1 MRLFADLRIRT
12 KLIIALV
19 PLAVMVMAAGL
30 YASLEL
36 SRIDGRYSQM
46 VEQGL
51 NATLSLNKANDRI
64 DAICQLLL
72 KEAVEDNADRS
83 ARLDGEIEKS
93 MRDYAQMM
101 ELGRAQAPQTV
112 KPRLAAISSLF
123 EDGALNVR
131 PVRAKALA
139 GAHGEALAMLRAGA
153 AVNLEQARTQTAA
166 LVDDIRRDLG
176 DASKAAARHTG
187 QAITVTWAVIALGLL
202 GSIGIALWI
211 VQKEVVEVLRTLKDS
226 IHDVADGRLDQ
237 PIPFREMKNEV
248 GSITRALATLQQGA
262 KERETQSWVKAEVAA
277 TAEELQSAED
287 FPSFASALLSRI
299 GASVALMYGAL
310 YVPDASRRRFE
321 RVGGFALHNPDTVHS
336 FALNEGLVGQA
347 AAEKRMLSAH
357 TQDADLVGI
366 PTGLGLIK
374 PGHLY
379 FVPVINQGTVAA
391 VLELATGAPMEPR
404 QQSLLEAMLPT
415 VALSMQILVRNVQ
428 TRQLLDQ
435 TQEQAATLV
444 QSERQL
450 IARQA
455 ELEKLNDTMASQA
468 RQVELQSEE
477 LHREKALLRSL
488 IDSIPDPILVC
499 DRTGQTLVANTAY
512 LTLHEDAEAEI
523 RLDISAEMQE
533 VLNSGATH
541 MVERM
546 VDGVDGQ
553 KILLEIT
560 RTPFIGP
567 SGGTEGVIEVSRDIT
582 ERKQAELALAQ
593 AEEHSRQILGSV
605 SDGILGLDLEG
616 CISFINPA
624 AVWTLGYA
632 EEEILGSSLRDRIQ
646 TPPPGHK
653 EVLSASDEYFFRKD
667 GRSFPVEYSTTPI
680 FKDDDMVGTVV
691 VFRDITERKREQE
704 ELLRAKEVAE
714 DATRMKSDF
723 LANMSHEIR
732 TPMNAIIGLA
742 HLLMKTGLTARQAD
756 QMRKIQQS
764 ANHLLA
770 LINDILDFSKIEA
783 GKLPIEIVDFELRE
797 VLDNVSNLIS
807 EKAAAK
813 GLELIFDIDQTLP
826 DCLQGDPLRLG
837 QILINF
843 CNNAVK
849 FTETGEIVVKAQL
862 LENHD
867 GDMLAYFAVSDTGI
881 GLTEEQIGR
890 LFQAFSQ
897 ADAST
902 TRRYGGTG
910 LGLAI
915 SKRLAELMG
924 GNIGVT
930 SEYGAGST
938 FWCTV
943 RLHPG
948 QQKTIHHTP
957 AIDLSGRRVLVID
970 DSPQARAVLADLLSG
985 LSFIV
990 DEAPSGLE
998 GLEMIDR
1005 AAERKNPYE
1014 IAFIDW
1020 QMPGID
1026 GIETTRR
1033 LHEKAG
1039 TGQHPHVVMVTAY
1052 GREEIMEKAEQLG
1065 IEQFLIKPVTPSA
1078 LLDAAVRV
1086 LGGHAGGGQD
1096 ALAQLPS
1103 PAEAQSLKGAHVLLV
1118 EDNELNQEVA
1128 IGLLED
1134 MGLTIDIATNGQ
1146 QAVDKVAQNVYDAV
1160 LMDMQ
1165 MPVMDGMEATRVIRG
1180 VPRLQDMPIIAMTA
1194 NAMAA
1199 DRERCL
1205 EAGMNDHIA
1214 KPIEPDK
1221 LQAMLVRWIKR
1232 GENTASAPMPAA
1244 ETAKPADAPPGLNP
1258 SCLSIDGIDTASGLR
1273 RTGGNEE
1280 RYRTLLRRF
1289 CENQRDAGR
1298 IIVESLKA
1306 FDRETAERAAH
1317 TVKGT
1322 ASTLGVGAL
1331 AEQASRIEAQIKT
1344 GITAEALDL
1353 SQFNRLLDDA
1363 VMAISDSLSDGRA
1376 EAVPADAFPAKIA
1389 APLARLKSLLEND
1402 DGEAAEFMME
1412 NRPLLSSVL
1421 SLEEIERLDRSVG
1434 NFDFSTGLEEIT
1446 RISRRL
1452 SLPV

>member
-1 MRLFADLRIRT
+1 MRLFANLRIRT

-30 YASLEL
+30 YASVEM
-36 SRIDGRYSQM
+36 SRIDSRYNRM
-46 VEQGL
+46 VERGL

-72 KEAVEDNADRS
+72 KEAVEDNADHT

-93 MRDYAQMM
+93 MRDYAQLM
-101 ELGRAQAPQTV
+101 EAGQRQAPREMQS
-112 KPRLAAISSLF
+112 RLSAISAMF
-123 EDGALNVR
+123 EDGALSVR
-131 PVRAKALA
+131 PLRSKALN
-139 GAHGEALAMLRAGA
+139 GAHGEALSMLRGGA
-153 AVNLEQARTQTAA
+153 AVNLEQARAQTAA
-166 LVDDIRRDLG
+166 LIDDIRAGLDSDSHL
-176 DASKAAARHTG
+176 AAHHTVR
-187 QAITVTWAVIALGLL
+187 AISITWAVIALGLL

-211 VQKEVVEVLRTLKDS
+211 VQKEVVQVLHALKDS
-226 IHDVADGRLDQ
+226 IQDVAEGRLEQ
-237 PIPFREMKNEV
+237 PIPFRELKNEA
-248 GSITRALATLQQGA
+248 GSITRALTTLQQGA
-262 KERETQSWVKAEVAA
+262 RERETQGWVKAQVAA

-287 FPSFASALLSRI
+287 FASFAATLLSRI
-299 GASVALMYGAL
+299 GGSVELMYGAL
-310 YVPDASRRRFE
+310 YVPDGAHRRFD
-321 RVGGFALHNPDTVHS
+321 RVGGFALQNPEQPHG

-347 AAEKRMLSAH
+347 AAEKRILSASP
-357 TQDADLVGI
+357 QDGDGVGV
-366 PTGLGLIK
+366 PTGLGLLR
-374 PGHLY
+374 PGSLY

-391 VLELATGAPMEPR
+391 VLELATAHPLEPR
-404 QQSLLEAMLPT
+404 QQSLLEALLPT

-435 TQEQAATLV
+435 TQEQAATLA

-455 ELEKLNDTMASQA
+455 ELEKLNETMAAQA

-477 LHREKALLRSL
+477 LRREKALLRSL

-499 DRTGQTLVANTAY
+499 DRDGQTLVANTAY
-512 LTLHEDAEAEI
+512 SSLRQDAEDELRSATT
-523 RLDISAEMQE
+523 AEMQE
-533 VLNSGATH
+533 VLDSGATH

-546 VDGVDGQ
+546 MELADGR
-553 KILLEIT
+553 KALLEIT

-567 SGGTEGVIEVSRDIT
+567 SGGIEGVIEVSRDIT

-605 SDGILGLDLEG
+605 SDGILGLDLSG
-616 CISFINPA
+616 RISFINPA

-632 EEEILGSSLRDRIQ
+632 EEEILGSSLHDRIQ
-646 TPPPGHK
+646 SPPPGHT
-653 EVLSASDEYFFRKD
+653 EQLNASDEYFFRKD

-704 ELLRAKEVAE
+704 ELLHAKEVAE
-714 DATRMKSDF
+714 DATKMKSDF

-742 HLLMKTGLTARQAD
+742 HLLMKTGLSTRQSD
-756 QMRKIQQS
+756 QLRKIQQS

-783 GKLPIEIVDFELRE
+783 GKLSIEIVDFELRDL
-797 VLDNVSNLIS
+797 LDNVTNLIS
-807 EKAAAK
+807 DKTAAK

-826 DCLQGDPLRLG
+826 ACLQGDPLRLG

-849 FTETGEIVVKAQL
+849 FTEKGEIVVKVQM
-862 LENHD
+862 LEQHD
-867 GDMLAYFAVSDTGI
+867 GEMVAYFAVTDTGI

-902 TRRYGGTG
+902 TRKYGGTG

-915 SKRLAELMG
+915 SKRLAALMG
-924 GNIGVT
+924 GEIGV
-930 SEYGAGST
+930 SSQFGQGST
-938 FWCTV
+938 FWFTV
-943 RLHPG
+943 RLRPG
-948 QQKTIHHTP
+948 NSIAPRHTP
-957 AIDLSGRRVLVID
+957 SIDLSGRRVLVID
-970 DSPQARAVLADLLSG
+970 DSPQARAVLADLLTG
-985 LSFIV
+985 LSFVV

-998 GLEMIDR
+998 GLEMI
-1005 AAERKNPYE
+1005 ERSIAQGAPYE
-1014 IAFIDW
+1014 VAFIDW

-1033 LHEKAG
+1033 LQDIRGKGSLPPHNLPP
-1039 TGQHPHVVMVTAY
+1039 HNLPHVIMVTAY
-1052 GREEIMEKAEQLG
+1052 GREEVMDKAERLG
-1065 IEQFLIKPVTPSA
+1065 IEHFLVKPVSPSS

-1086 LGGHAGGGQD
+1086 LGGEEDFSAASLAADRPAAD
-1096 ALAQLPS
+1096 A
-1103 PAEAQSLKGAHVLLV
+1103 LKGAHLLLV

-1134 MGLTIDIATNGQ
+1134 MGLKIDLAVNGR
-1146 QAVDKVAQNVYDAV
+1146 QAVEKVTLGSYDGV

-1165 MPVMDGMEATRVIRG
+1165 MPVMDGMEATRVIRAQ
-1180 VPRLQDMPIIAMTA
+1180 PRFADLPIIAMTA

-1199 DRERCL
+1199 DRDRCL

-1221 LQAMLVRWIKR
+1221 LFALLTRWIKP
-1232 GENTASAPMPAA
+1232 GNAGNAPAA
-1244 ETAKPADAPPGLNP
+1244 PIVTDAAPAG
-1258 SCLSIDGIDTASGLR
+1258 LSIPGIDTASGLR
-1273 RTGGNEE
+1273 RTGGNEA
-1280 RYRTLLRRF
+1280 RYRSLLLRF
-1289 CENQRDAGR
+1289 VENQQQAVQ
-1298 IIVESLKA
+1298 IICGALKA
-1306 FDRETAERAAH
+1306 KDRETAERTAH

-1322 ASTLGVGAL
+1322 ASTLGLVAL
-1331 AEQASRIEAQIKT
+1331 AEQASRMEAQIKT
-1344 GITAEALDL
+1344 GADAANLDL
-1353 SQFNRLLDDA
+1353 SEFGILLSSA
-1363 VMAISDSLSDGRA
+1363 VRAITETLGTGLPSSDIPTASLTDIA
-1376 EAVPADAFPAKIA
+1376 E
-1389 APLARLKSLLEND
+1389 PLRRLKSLLESD
-1402 DGEAAEFMME
+1402 DGEAAEFLME
-1412 NRPLLSSVL
+1412 NLDRLASLLSPK
-1421 SLEEIERLDRSVG
+1421 EIEGLNQTVG
-1434 NFDFSTGLEEIT
+1434 NFDFAAGLDELAK
-1446 RISRRL
+1446 ISERL
-1452 SLPV
+1452 SLA